1 MLRKRMVEILTTKC
15 RTCVEFQRI
24 FDGDVGGGENC
35 PKDTWIPKR
44 KVHAMDDACENYKEY
59 KEGEGNG
66 R

>member
-1 MLRKRMVEILTTKC
+1 MTKC
-15 RTCVEFQRI
+15 RTCVEFRRI
-24 FDGDVGGGENC
+24 FGGDVGGGENC
-35 PKDTWIPKR
+35 PEDTWIPKR